1 MGQRKSQEKSNIH
14 KYTHSELSY
23 FSTIYVN
30 LWLAGNIAVKSNVLT
45 TPCQYTTYMV
55 TYSIPFNSHQNS
67 KKESFY
73 YYSHFANA
81 ATEAYI
87 S

>member
-1 MGQRKSQEKSNIH
+1 MNWVI
-14 KYTHSELSY
+14 L
-23 FSTIYVN
+23 STIYVN

-45 TPCQYTTYMV
+45 TPRQYTTYMV
-55 TYSIPFNSHQNS
+55 AYSIPFNALQNS

-73 YYSHFANA
+73 YYSHFVNA